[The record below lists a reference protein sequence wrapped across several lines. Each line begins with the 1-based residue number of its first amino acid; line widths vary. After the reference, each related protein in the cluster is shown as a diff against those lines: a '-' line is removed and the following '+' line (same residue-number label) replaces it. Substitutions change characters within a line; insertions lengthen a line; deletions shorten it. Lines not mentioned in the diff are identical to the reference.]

1 MQLLNF
7 QCIQLA
13 LPSHHLYSTSPPKEL
28 SPDDGH
34 KHTTAIQHVDVDR
47 VEAKKNLSRTE
58 KFRE

>member
-1 MQLLNF
+1 MQLRNF

-34 KHTTAIQHVDVDR
+34 KHTTAVQHVDVDR
-47 VEAKKNLSRTE
+47 SGSQEELVEN
-58 KFRE
+58 